1 MPAAGACVDFEQM
14 GLYLMTP
21 WFSTLS
27 LRWRLQI
34 SFFLVAVVTIVF
46 VRWNGYQQLMQLVEV
61 ARQGGVMPDVSAQ
74 LDAGLAAYISN
85 ALWRSVLELAVLFL
99 VISIM
104 AKRFVAPIES
114 LYKVAKN
121 IGKGDLTQ
129 KVTFTANDEIGM
141 LAGSFNTMLGGLKE
155 IVHSVDSTSSQ
166 LEQSAYQVAT
176 ISHEISEVS
185 QSENAV
191 TEGMI
196 QDATVLI
203 EVAESVQQ
211 MAREAIERATIA
223 NQGAQEGIAYV
234 GDNVAGMDETVAD
247 VTHASRQVAELKDA
261 AQQIYEIIGTIRGIA
276 EQTNLLALN
285 AAIEAARAGDSGR
298 GFAVVADEVRDLATR
313 TTDSTSKITDIINK
327 INGQVGQVAESMET
341 VAERVN
347 GSQGRAREAG
357 AVIERIAHDIS
368 SVADANQKID
378 DESKTQLNQ
387 LQMLQIR
394 LAGLFESVQQT
405 AVKVENTANVSD
417 DLYRVTESL
426 RQVLSQFTYEKVVQ
440 TRQISNEHRVA
451 PRLTHQLRVRF
462 WQSGVQF
469 ESICNDLSLSGM
481 KLRIKRELDT
491 KEPIDLEVF
500 LPYEDLA
507 EYEAQRPVALRAEV
521 VWQRRENG
529 KLQCGLHFIDL
540 TPEREKE
547 LNRCFEYFN
556 EKAEYA

>member
-1 MPAAGACVDFEQM
+1 MDILDIGTR
-14 GLYLMTP
+14 LMTR
-21 WFSTLS
+21 WFSSLS
-27 LRWRLQI
+27 IRWKLQI
-34 SFFLVAVVTIVF
+34 SFFLVIVLAIVF
-46 VRWNGYQQLMQLVEV
+46 VRWDGYIQLAELVEV
-61 ARQGGVMPDVSAQ
+61 ARQGDVAMDVVVR
-74 LDAGLAAYISN
+74 LDARLPAYITS
-85 ALWRSVLELAVLFL
+85 ALWQSVLELAVLFW
-99 VISIM
+99 VISIL
-104 AKRFVAPIES
+104 AKRFVAPLES
-114 LYKVAKN
+114 LCRAAEN
-121 IGKGDLTQ
+121 IQKGDLRQ
-129 KVTFTANDEIGM
+129 KVEFVANNEIGV
-141 LAGSFNTMLGGLKE
+141 LASSFNAMLGGLTE
-155 IVHSVDSTSSQ
+155 IVHSIDSTSAQ

-191 TEGMI
+191 TEGMT
-196 QDATVLI
+196 QDAMMLI

-234 GDNVAGMDETVAD
+234 GDNVAGMDDTVAD

-261 AQQIYEIIGTIRGIA
+261 AQQIYDIIGTIRSIA

-313 TTDSTSKITDIINK
+313 TTDSTGKITDIINK

-341 VAERVN
+341 VAKRVN

-368 SVADANQKID
+368 GVADANQKIND
-378 DESKTQLNQ
+378 VSKTQLNQ

-405 AVKVENTANVSD
+405 ALKVENTANVSN
-417 DLYRVTESL
+417 DLYSVTESL
-426 RQVLSQFTYEKVVQ
+426 RQVLSRFTYEKIIHIPQV
-440 TRQISNEHRVA
+440 SNELRAV
-451 PRLTHQLRVRF
+451 PRLRHQLRVRF
-462 WQSGVQF
+462 WQNGAQF
-469 ESICNDLSLSGM
+469 ESICSDLSLSGM
-481 KLRIKRELDT
+481 KLRLRRELDS

-500 LPYEDLA
+500 LPYENFA

-521 VWQRRENG
+521 VWQGQENG
-529 KLQCGLHFIDL
+529 QLQCGLHFIDL
-540 TPEREKE
+540 TPGREE
-547 LNRCFEYFN
+547 GLNRCFEYFN
-556 EKAEYA
+556 EEAQYAA

>member
-1 MPAAGACVDFEQM
+1 
-14 GLYLMTP
+14 MTP

-34 SFFLVAVVTIVF
+34 SFFLLAVVTIVF

>member
-1 MPAAGACVDFEQM
+1 
-14 GLYLMTP
+14 MTN

-27 LRWRLQI
+27 LRWRIQI
-34 SFFLVAVVTIVF
+34 SFSLLTVVAIVF
-46 VRWNGYQQLMQLVEV
+46 VRWDGYQHLLQLAEV
-61 ARQGGVMPDVSAQ
+61 ARQNGVMPDGITQ
-74 LDAGLAAYISN
+74 LDAGLTAYVTN
-85 ALWRSVLELAVLFL
+85 ALWRSALELAVLFL
-99 VISIM
+99 VISIL
-104 AKRFVAPIES
+104 AKRFVVPIES
-114 LYKVAKN
+114 LCEATKN
-121 IGKGDLTQ
+121 IGKGDLRQALKPT
-129 KVTFTANDEIGM
+129 TNDEVGE
-141 LAGSFNTMLGGLKE
+141 LAGSFNAMLGGLKE
-155 IVHSVDSTSSQ
+155 IVHSVDATSAQ

-357 AVIERIAHDIS
+357 EVIERIAHDIS

-405 AVKVENTANVSD
+405 AVKVDNTANVSD

-440 TRQISNEHRVA
+440 TRQISDEHRVA

-521 VWQRRENG
+521 VWQRRESG

-540 TPEREKE
+540 TPEREEE
-547 LNRCFEYFN
+547 LSRCFEYFN
-556 EKAEYA
+556 EETQYA

>member
-1 MPAAGACVDFEQM
+1 
-14 GLYLMTP
+14 MTR

-34 SFFLVAVVTIVF
+34 SFFLVTVVALVF
-46 VRWNGYQQLMQLVEV
+46 VRWDGYQHLLQLAEV
-61 ARQGGVMPDVSAQ
+61 ARQSGVTPDVISQ
-74 LDAGLAAYISN
+74 LDAGLSTYVTS
-85 ALWRSVLELAVLFL
+85 ALWQSALELAVLFL
-99 VISIM
+99 MISIL
-104 AKRFVAPIES
+104 AKRFVVPIE
-114 LYKVAKN
+114 LLCEAAKS
-121 IGKGDLTQ
+121 IGKGDLTREV
-129 KVTFTANDEIGM
+129 KFTGNDEVGV

-155 IVHSVDSTSSQ
+155 IVHSVDATSAQ

-203 EVAESVQQ
+203 GVAESVQQ

-247 VTHASRQVAELKDA
+247 VTQASRQVAELKDA

-405 AVKVENTANVSD
+405 AVKVENTANVSE

-426 RQVLSQFTYEKVVQ
+426 RQVLSQFTYEKIVHTPKV
-440 TRQISNEHRVA
+440 SNEHREA

-481 KLRIKRELDT
+481 KLRIKRELDI

-500 LPYEDLA
+500 LPYENLA

-529 KLQCGLHFIDL
+529 NLQCGLHFIDL
-540 TPEREKE
+540 TPEREEE
-547 LNRCFEYFN
+547 LHRCFEYFN
-556 EKAEYA
+556 EEAQYA

>member
-1 MPAAGACVDFEQM
+1 
-14 GLYLMTP
+14 MTP

-46 VRWNGYQQLMQLVEV
+46 VRWNGYQQLLQLVEV
-61 ARQGGVMPDVSAQ
+61 ARQNEVTSDVSTQ
-74 LDAGLAAYISN
+74 LDAGLVAYTTN
-85 ALWRSVLELAVLFL
+85 ALWRSALELAVLFL
-99 VISIM
+99 VISII

-114 LYKVAKN
+114 LYKAAKN

-129 KVTFTANDEIGM
+129 KVKFTTNDEIGV
-141 LAGSFNTMLGGLKE
+141 LADSFNTMLGGLRE
-155 IVHSVDSTSSQ
+155 IVHSIDSTSGQ

-247 VTHASRQVAELKDA
+247 VTQASRKVAELKDA

-378 DESKTQLNQ
+378 DVSKTQLNQ

-405 AVKVENTANVSD
+405 ALKVENTANVSD

-426 RQVLSQFTYEKVVQ
+426 RRVLSQFTYEKIVH
-440 TRQISNEHRVA
+440 RPQISNEHRTA

-462 WQSGVQF
+462 WQNGGQF

-521 VWQRRENG
+521 VWQKRESG

-540 TPEREKE
+540 TPEREE
-547 LNRCFEYFN
+547 GLSRCFEYFN
-556 EKAEYA
+556 EEAQYA

>member
-1 MPAAGACVDFEQM
+1 MM
-14 GLYLMTP
+14 R

-34 SFFLVAVVTIVF
+34 SFFLVTMVAIVF
-46 VRWNGYQQLMQLVEV
+46 MRWDGYQQLLQLAEV
-61 ARQGGVMPDVSAQ
+61 TRQGNVAPGIIAQ
-74 LDAGLAAYISN
+74 MDAHLAAYVAS
-85 ALWRSVLELAVLFL
+85 AVWQSVLGLAVLFL
-99 VISIM
+99 VISIL
-104 AKRFVAPIES
+104 AKRFVVPIEL
-114 LYKVAKN
+114 LYKSAKN
-121 IGKGDLTQ
+121 IEKGDLTQ
-129 KVTFTANDEIGM
+129 RVEFAGNDEIGE
-141 LAGSFNTMLGGLKE
+141 LAGSFNIMLDRQKE
-155 IVHSVDSTSSQ
+155 MVHGIDNTSAQ

-191 TEGMI
+191 TEGMM
-196 QDATVLI
+196 QDTTVLI

-223 NQGAQEGIAYV
+223 NQGAQEGLAYV
-234 GDNVAGMDETVAD
+234 GDNIAGMDETVAD
-247 VTHASRQVAELKDA
+247 VTHASNQVAELKDA

-327 INGQVGQVAESMET
+327 INGQVSQVAESMET

-357 AVIERIAHDIS
+357 EVIERVANDIS

-405 AVKVENTANVSD
+405 ALKVENTANVGD
-417 DLYRVTESL
+417 DLYRVTERL
-426 RQVLSQFTYEKVVQ
+426 RQVLSQFTYEKIVHTEQVG
-440 TRQISNEHRVA
+440 NEHRA
-451 PRLTHQLRVRF
+451 TPRLKHQLRVRF
-462 WQSGVQF
+462 WQSGIQF
-469 ESICNDLSLSGM
+469 ESVCNDLSLSGM
-481 KLRIKRELDT
+481 KLRIKQKLAM
-491 KEPIDLEVF
+491 KEPVDLEVF
-500 LPYEDLA
+500 LPYENLA

-521 VWQRRENG
+521 VWQRKEDG
-529 KLQCGLHFIDL
+529 KWQCGLHFVDL
-540 TPEREKE
+540 TPEREE
-547 LNRCFEYFN
+547 GLNRCFEYFN
-556 EKAEYA
+556 EQAQYA

>member
-1 MPAAGACVDFEQM
+1 
-14 GLYLMTP
+14 MTP

-27 LRWRLQI
+27 FRWRLQI

-46 VRWNGYQQLMQLVEV
+46 VRWNGYQQLLQLVEI

-114 LYKVAKN
+114 LCKVAKN
-121 IGKGDLTQ
+121 LGKGDLTQ

-440 TRQISNEHRVA
+440 TRQISDEHRVA

-556 EKAEYA
+556 EEAQYA

>member
-1 MPAAGACVDFEQM
+1 MM
-14 GLYLMTP
+14 R

-34 SFFLVAVVTIVF
+34 SFFLVTMVAIVF
-46 VRWNGYQQLMQLVEV
+46 MRWDGYQQLLQLAEV
-61 ARQGGVMPDVSAQ
+61 TRQGNVAPGIIAQ
-74 LDAGLAAYISN
+74 MDAHLAAYVAS
-85 ALWRSVLELAVLFL
+85 AVWQSVLGLAVLFL
-99 VISIM
+99 VISIL
-104 AKRFVAPIES
+104 AKRFVVPIEL
-114 LYKVAKN
+114 LYKSAKN
-121 IGKGDLTQ
+121 IEKGDLTQ
-129 KVTFTANDEIGM
+129 RVEFAGNDEIGE
-141 LAGSFNTMLGGLKE
+141 LAGSFNIMLDRQKE
-155 IVHSVDSTSSQ
+155 MVHGIDNTSAQ

-191 TEGMI
+191 TEGMM
-196 QDATVLI
+196 QDTTVLI

-223 NQGAQEGIAYV
+223 NQGAQEGLAYV
-234 GDNVAGMDETVAD
+234 GDNIAGMDETVAD
-247 VTHASRQVAELKDA
+247 VTHASNQVAELKDA

-327 INGQVGQVAESMET
+327 INGQVSQVAESMET

-357 AVIERIAHDIS
+357 EVIERVANDIS

-405 AVKVENTANVSD
+405 ALKVENTANVGD
-417 DLYRVTESL
+417 DLYRVTERL
-426 RQVLSQFTYEKVVQ
+426 RQVLSRFTYEKIVHTVQ
-440 TRQISNEHRVA
+440 VDDEHRAA
-451 PRLTHQLRVRF
+451 PRLKHQLRVRF
-462 WQSGVQF
+462 WQSGIQF
-469 ESICNDLSLSGM
+469 ESVCNDLSLSGM
-481 KLRIKRELDT
+481 KLRIKQKLAT
-491 KEPIDLEVF
+491 KEPVDLEVF

-521 VWQRRENG
+521 VWQRQEGG
-529 KLQCGLHFIDL
+529 KWQCGLHFVDL
-540 TPEREKE
+540 TPAREE
-547 LNRCFEYFN
+547 GLNRCFEYFN
-556 EKAEYA
+556 EDAQYA

>member
-1 MPAAGACVDFEQM
+1 MIR
-14 GLYLMTP
+14 

-27 LRWRLQI
+27 IRWKLQI
-34 SFFLVAVVTIVF
+34 SFFLVTMLAVVF
-46 VRWNGYQQLMQLVEV
+46 VRLDGYQQLVQLAEV
-61 ARQGGVMPDVSAQ
+61 ARQGGVAMDVIVQ
-74 LDAGLAAYISN
+74 MDAGLAAYVTG
-85 ALWRSVLELAVLFL
+85 ALWQSVLELVVLFL
-99 VISIM
+99 VISIL
-104 AKRFVAPIES
+104 AKRLAAPIES
-114 LYKVAKN
+114 LCRAAEN
-121 IGKGDLTQ
+121 IEKGDLRQ
-129 KVTFTANDEIGM
+129 KVESTTDDEVGM
-141 LAGSFNTMLGGLKE
+141 LAGRFNTMLGGLTE
-155 IVHSVDSTSSQ
+155 IVHSVDSTSAQ

-191 TEGMI
+191 TEGMT

-234 GDNVAGMDETVAD
+234 GDNVAGMDDTVAD

-261 AQQIYEIIGTIRGIA
+261 ARQIYEIIGTIRGIA

-327 INGQVGQVAESMET
+327 INGQVSQVAESMET

-368 SVADANQKID
+368 SVAEANQKID
-378 DESKTQLNQ
+378 DVSKTQLNQ

-405 AVKVENTANVSD
+405 AAKVENTANVSD
-417 DLYRVTESL
+417 DLYRVTETL
-426 RQVLSQFTYEKVVQ
+426 RQVLLQFTYEKIVHRV
-440 TRQISNEHRVA
+440 QISNEQRAA
-451 PRLTHQLRVRF
+451 PRLDHQLRVRF
-462 WQSGVQF
+462 WQNGVQF
-469 ESICNDLSLSGM
+469 ESICSDLSLSGM
-481 KLRIKRELDT
+481 KLRIKRKLDS
-491 KEPIDLEVF
+491 KEPIDMEIF
-500 LPYEDLA
+500 LPYENLA
-507 EYEAQRPVALRAEV
+507 EYESQRPAALRAKV
-521 VWQRRENG
+521 VWQQQENG
-529 KLQCGLHFIDL
+529 QLQCGLHFIDL
-540 TPEREKE
+540 TPEREE
-547 LNRCFEYFN
+547 GLNRCFEYFN
-556 EKAEYA
+556 EEAQYHIASM

>member
-1 MPAAGACVDFEQM
+1 
-14 GLYLMTP
+14 MTP

-27 LRWRLQI
+27 VRWRLQI
-34 SFFLVAVVTIVF
+34 SFFLVAVATIVV
-46 VRWNGYQQLMQLVEV
+46 VRWNGFQQLLQLVEI
-61 ARQGGVMPDVSAQ
+61 ARQSGVMPDVSAQ
-74 LDAGLAAYISN
+74 LDAGLAAYITN
-85 ALWRSVLELAVLFL
+85 ALWRSALELAVLFL
-99 VISIM
+99 VISIL

-114 LYKVAKN
+114 LYKATKN

-129 KVTFTANDEIGM
+129 EVKFTTNDEIGV
-141 LAGSFNTMLGGLKE
+141 LAGNFNTMLGGLKE
-155 IVHSVDSTSSQ
+155 IVHNVDTTSAQ

-261 AQQIYEIIGTIRGIA
+261 AQQIYDIIGTIRGIA

-426 RQVLSQFTYEKVVQ
+426 RQVLSQFTYEKVVHAP
-440 TRQISNEHRVA
+440 QIGNEHRTA

-462 WQSGVQF
+462 WQNGVQF
-469 ESICNDLSLSGM
+469 ESICNDLSLSGI
-481 KLRIKRELDT
+481 KLRIKHELDT

-500 LPYEDLA
+500 LPYADLA

-521 VWQRRENG
+521 VWQRRESG
-529 KLQCGLHFIDL
+529 KLHCGLHFIDL
-540 TPEREKE
+540 TPEREEE

-556 EKAEYA
+556 EAAQYA

>member
-1 MPAAGACVDFEQM
+1 MAH
-14 GLYLMTP
+14 

-27 LRWRLQI
+27 IRWKFQI
-34 SFFLVAVVTIVF
+34 SFFLVALLAIVF
-46 VRWNGYQQLMQLVEV
+46 VRWDGYLQLAQLVEV
-61 ARQGGVMPDVSAQ
+61 ARQGGMAADMIAP
-74 LDAGLAAYISN
+74 LDARLTAYVT
-85 ALWRSVLELAVLFL
+85 SVLWSSALVLAVLFL
-99 VISIM
+99 LM
-104 AKRFVAPIES
+104 TFLAKRFVAPIDALCRATES
-114 LYKVAKN
+114 
-121 IGKGDLTQ
+121 IEKGDLRQ
-129 KVTFTANDEIGM
+129 KIEYTADNEIGA
-141 LAGSFNTMLGGLKE
+141 LASSFNAMLGGLKK
-155 IVHSVDSTSSQ
+155 IIHSIDNTSAQ

-176 ISHEISEVS
+176 ISREISEVS

-191 TEGMI
+191 TEGMT

-211 MAREAIERATIA
+211 MAQEAIERATVA

-247 VTHASRQVAELKDA
+247 VTHASNQVAELKDA
-261 AQQIYEIIGTIRGIA
+261 AQQIYDIIGTIRGIA

-327 INGQVGQVAESMET
+327 INGQVSQVAESMET
-341 VAERVN
+341 VAERVS

-368 SVADANQKID
+368 SVAEANQKID
-378 DESKTQLNQ
+378 DVSKTQLNQ

-394 LAGLFESVQQT
+394 LGGLFESVQQT
-405 AVKVENTANVSD
+405 AIKVDNTANVSN

-426 RQVLSQFTYEKVVQ
+426 RQVLSQFTYEKVVHTVQ
-440 TRQISNEHRVA
+440 VDNEHRAA

-462 WQSGVQF
+462 WQNGSQF

-481 KLRIKRELDT
+481 KLRIQHELDR

-500 LPYEDLA
+500 LPYKNLT

-521 VWQRRENG
+521 VWQRKESG
-529 KLQCGLHFIDL
+529 QLQCGLHFVDL
-540 TPEREKE
+540 TPESEE
-547 LNRCFEYFN
+547 GLSRCFEYFN
-556 EKAEYA
+556 EEALYAA

>member
-1 MPAAGACVDFEQM
+1 MM
-14 GLYLMTP
+14 R

-34 SFFLVAVVTIVF
+34 SFFLVTVVAIVF
-46 VRWNGYQQLMQLVEV
+46 MRRDGYQQLLQLAEV
-61 ARQGGVMPDVSAQ
+61 ARQGNVAPDVIAQ
-74 LDAGLAAYISN
+74 MDAHLAAYVTSTV
-85 ALWRSVLELAVLFL
+85 WQSVLGLAILFL
-99 VISIM
+99 VISIL
-104 AKRFVAPIES
+104 AKRFVAPIER
-114 LYKVAKN
+114 LYKSAKN
-121 IGKGDLTQ
+121 IEKGDLTQ
-129 KVTFTANDEIGM
+129 KVEFAGNDEIGE
-141 LAGSFNTMLGGLKE
+141 LAGSFNIMLDRQKE
-155 IVHSVDSTSSQ
+155 MVHGIDNSSAQ

-191 TEGMI
+191 TEGMM
-196 QDATVLI
+196 QDTTVLI
-203 EVAESVQQ
+203 EVAESVQL
-211 MAREAIERATIA
+211 MAREAIERATVA
-223 NQGAQEGIAYV
+223 NQGAQEGLAYV

-247 VTHASRQVAELKDA
+247 VTHASNQVAELKAA

-313 TTDSTSKITDIINK
+313 TTDSTGKITDIINK
-327 INGQVGQVAESMET
+327 INGQVSQVAESMET

-357 AVIERIAHDIS
+357 EVIERIANDIS

-405 AVKVENTANVSD
+405 ALKVENTANVGD
-417 DLYRVTESL
+417 DLYRVTERL
-426 RQVLSQFTYEKVVQ
+426 RQVLSQFTYEKIVHTEQVG
-440 TRQISNEHRVA
+440 NEHRA
-451 PRLTHQLRVRF
+451 TPRLKHQLRVRF
-462 WQSGVQF
+462 WQSGIQF

-481 KLRIKRELDT
+481 KLRIKQKLAT
-491 KEPIDLEVF
+491 KEPVDLEVF
-500 LPYEDLA
+500 LPYENLA

-521 VWQRRENG
+521 VWQRKEDG
-529 KLQCGLHFIDL
+529 KWQCGLHFVDL
-540 TPEREKE
+540 TPEREE
-547 LNRCFEYFN
+547 GLNRCFEYFN
-556 EKAEYA
+556 EQAQYA